1 MRKEQEK
8 SAQTAQGMVE
18 FALVLPILLLLILGI
33 FAFGHMFFV
42 YSSVVSASREAAR
55 WGAAVGQ
62 ASEGE
67 APLPR
72 YQDCASIRAAAV
84 RVGAFAGVDAT
95 EFDPDNDTDSGVNI
109 AFDAGPGTAE
119 FDSCPEGGVG
129 PAGVEVGDRIVVTVR
144 VNYTPIVP
152 FVNLPSFPIEA
163 TTGRTIII
171 NLPVGEAP
179 IAEDPCTVATDLIVY
194 ADPEPSYVGQPM
206 TYTADVVVLP
216 ADPSNIPTGSI
227 RLVDSDGNT
236 WGGDDPPS
244 YPLVNGMV
252 TIPYTYMTAGVKEI
266 TAEYIPDS
274 SCYMPDVIT
283 PDMDVVHE
291 VLQAPTAMTFTFE
304 PAGNIYE
311 DSFVFVNVTVSSVAP
326 GAGIPQGPIT
336 VTMAGQEPCVVE
348 LDDEGKATCPFV
360 PTSPG
365 SLTITGVYEED
376 ADPDYAATT
385 HSETVTVRV
394 GATPT
399 RTATPTITLTPTP
412 VYTPTKTPL
421 PAYCPRASSGVD
433 FSVPSALQF
442 NIANNGANANASTI
456 REVIITWPGS
466 PQARLQQ
473 LRFGADVT
481 SCVSSGNPKNCLFN
495 YSTGLLPTSQTVNAD
510 TIKNAWDKNAA
521 GIAVNDTQTLRL
533 VYNAA
538 LPPGEFTVTVK
549 FDDPNNR
556 GCQIDVIGTR

>member
-95 EFDPDNDTDSGVNI
+95 EFDPDNDSDSGVNI

-119 FDSCPEGGVG
+119 FDTCPEGGVG

-179 IAEDPCTVATDLIVY
+179 VAEDPCTVATDLIVY

-216 ADPSNIPTGSI
+216 SDPSNIPTGSI
-227 RLVDSDGNT
+227 RLVDSDGHT

-244 YPLVNGMV
+244 YPLVNGMA

-291 VLQAPTAMTFTFE
+291 VLQAPTAMTFNIE

-311 DSFVFVNVTVSSVAP
+311 NSFVFVNVTVSAVAP

-336 VTMAGQEPCVVE
+336 VTMAGQTPCVVE

-365 SLTITGVYEED
+365 SLTITGVYAED
-376 ADPDYAATT
+376 ADPNYAATT

-421 PAYCPRASSGVD
+421 PAYCPRVSSGVD

-442 NIANNGANANASTI
+442 NIANNGSGAAATNIT
-456 REVIITWPGS
+456 EVIITWPGS
-466 PQARLQQ
+466 PEARLQQ
-473 LRFGADVT
+473 LRFGDDVT
-481 SCVSSGNPKNCLFN
+481 ACVSSNPKNCLFN
-495 YSTGLLPTSQTVNAD
+495 YSTGLLPTSQTINSN